1 MISVLQIVPGDIHMP
16 STMPLL
22 KMDKKHVREPGDTWK
37 ILHLQVLSAD
47 GAGLTS
53 SNPDLCL
60 QI

>member
-1 MISVLQIVPGDIHMP
+1 MP
-16 STMPLL
+16 SMMPLL
-22 KMDKKHVREPGDTWK
+22 KMDKKHAREQGDNSK
-37 ILHLQVLSAD
+37 ILHLQVPSAD